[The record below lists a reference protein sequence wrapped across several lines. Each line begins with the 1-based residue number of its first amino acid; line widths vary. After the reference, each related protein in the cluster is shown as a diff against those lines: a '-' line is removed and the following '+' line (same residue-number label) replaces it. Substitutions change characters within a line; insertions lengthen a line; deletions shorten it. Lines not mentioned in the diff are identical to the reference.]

1 MSGKKGAT
9 SIRDPIIIVAAPRSG
24 SSLLLAALSAHPD
37 LWSLYKESNQILEGP
52 FHPELRGADSHALSE
67 DDLDVMTREQILED
81 FFKSAGNLERL
92 PLARHVPL
100 RGRGRPWYSTTISM
114 VSLPFKRPPIRL
126 VEKSPRNTLRIP
138 FIRKLFADAR
148 FIHLTRDA
156 RANIA
161 SLYGGWQDPLHYNVR
176 PLPEGFR
183 LNGYDG
189 SHWCFVLQPDW
200 RSLDGSSLVDACADQ
215 WRACNEHCLRDLRE
229 MPAERVFRLKFEDL
243 VRSPATSLAEIA
255 TWADLDAKPFA
266 RFSDGLPVVQRSTS
280 PTGMIRDTLPGEI
293 EAILPHLAALRTQ
306 MGYADPFTRS
316 DAPDTRNGA
325 GAEG

>member
-1 MSGKKGAT
+1 MSGRKADA
-9 SIRDPIIIVAAPRSG
+9 SFRDPIIIVAAPRSG
-24 SSLLLAALSAHPD
+24 SSVLLAALSAHPD

-52 FHPELRGADSHALSE
+52 FDPQLRGADSHALS
-67 DDLDVMTREQILED
+67 DGDLDVTTRERILEA

-92 PLARHVPL
+92 PLARRVPL
-100 RGRGRPWYSTTISM
+100 RGRGRPWYSTAISM
-114 VSLPFKRPPIRL
+114 VSSPFKRPPIRL

-161 SLYGGWQDPLHYNVR
+161 SLHGGWQDPLHYNVR
-176 PLPEGFR
+176 PLPDGFR

-189 SHWCFVLQPDW
+189 RHWCFVLQPGW

-215 WRACNEHCLRDLRE
+215 WRACNEHCLRDLQE
-229 MPAERVFRLKFEDL
+229 VPAERVFRLKFEDL
-243 VRSPATSLAEIA
+243 VRSPATSLSEIA

-266 RFSDGLPVVQRSTS
+266 RFSGGLPVIQRSTK
-280 PTGMIRDTLPGEI
+280 PPGTSRGALSGEV
-293 EAILPHLAALRTQ
+293 ESILPRLAALRTQ
-306 MGYADPFTRS
+306 MGYADPFTPS
-316 DAPDTRNGA
+316 DATDTRNGA
-325 GAEG
+325 GAEE